1 MTESNNITKST
12 ISLSVFNKNNK
23 LSDMDTVNLYV
34 QSEKYNYVEIVHNNW
49 LLSIIDH
56 IIETQKQ

>member
-1 MTESNNITKST
+1 MG
-12 ISLSVFNKNNK
+12 
-23 LSDMDTVNLYV
+23 TVNLYV